1 VLTQH
6 HRSKGKAMIDIE
18 KLAREA
24 GFTVYN
30 GCCDGI
36 TSDLERFAVLVLEA
50 GHVQNKFVYEENK
63 QLRKELNRAK
73 GIKDVP
79 ALLKGTDDQQMY

>member
-1 VLTQH
+1 
-6 HRSKGKAMIDIE
+6 MIDIE

-24 GFTVYN
+24 GPGLATLIDV
-30 GCCDGI
+30 DEW
-36 TSDLERFAVLVLEA
+36 TSQLKRFAVLVLEA

-79 ALLKGTDDQQMY
+79 ALLKGTDDQ